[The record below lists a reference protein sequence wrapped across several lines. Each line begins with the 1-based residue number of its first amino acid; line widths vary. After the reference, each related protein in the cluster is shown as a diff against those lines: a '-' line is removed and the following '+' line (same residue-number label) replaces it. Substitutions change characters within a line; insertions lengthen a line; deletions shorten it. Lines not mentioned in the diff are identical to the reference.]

1 MAPEQAESA
10 ATVRDFV
17 FFRGAHF
24 GVGLPGAESK
34 EPCVPA
40 EAATSTGL
48 RENLSRGLADEKVN
62 GPAVPERQCAAGRG
76 AAIVER
82 AGDRSEPR
90 TARGLEQPLHVR
102 AGKPSE
108 GVEPEGD
115 VFDQKGRVERGAR
128 PVELRDD
135 DLLECGGLDFL
146 DREVNRLDGD
156 AEKPACLLSLVRV
169 GGDEADQWMLRG
181 QECTTA
187 S

>member
-1 MAPEQAESA
+1 MAPEQAERA
-10 ATVRDFV
+10 ATMRDFV
-17 FFRGAHF
+17 FLRGAHL
-24 GVGLPGAESK
+24 GVGLPVAESK

-40 EAATSTGL
+40 EAATSAGL

-62 GPAVPERQCAAGRG
+62 GAAVPERQGAAGRG
-76 AAIVER
+76 AAIVEG
-82 AGDRSEPR
+82 AGDRGEPR
-90 TARGLEQPLHVR
+90 AACGLEQPLHVR

-108 GVEPEGD
+108 RVEPEGD
-115 VFDQKGRVERGAR
+115 VFDQKRRVERRAR

-135 DLLECGGLDFL
+135 DLLESGSLDLL
-146 DREVNRLDGD
+146 DREMNRLDGD
-156 AEKPACLLSLVRV
+156 AEKPARLLSLVRV